1 MLQIAVRSFQQG
13 QPTYPHSKVGLW
25 SRYMYLHKIYNIVTF
40 WYFPLFLLEFR
51 SPTIETI
58 TSSIEIISSSTSK
71 QSRLSSYSCS
81 LSHWYLII
89 SVYPIKA
96 LFTTMTVK
104 WKCRLTSHHQYQDF
118 LSQKC
123 LSLEVISALI
133 YHNRKSSWQKDV
145 ELVVSQGYGL
155 VWSSLGQPTVIAFEM
170 WRWLPLLASGEYQA
184 SHYKTHG
191 TTIMRL

>member
-58 TSSIEIISSSTSK
+58 IMSNKNAGWQVIINIKTFSS
-71 QSRLSSYSCS
+71 
-81 LSHWYLII
+81 
-89 SVYPIKA
+89 P
-96 LFTTMTVK
+96 
-104 WKCRLTSHHQYQDF
+104 
-118 LSQKC
+118 KC